1 MEVSLQ
7 CDLNSVIGKNFQRG
21 GGGGDAFTAFAG
33 FDELEWFMNH

>member
-21 GGGGDAFTAFAG
+21 GGDAFTAFAG